1 MSLVE
6 EKQTGDNNMEGES
19 HENVSGTV
27 DDAIKVE
34 VDTTDKESSAT
45 AIEAET
51 NKGSN
56 SENASIDELAILRDQ
71 NKTLNQEN
79 TFLKNNRHHLIMHAN
94 AEIHR
99 LRTILTEKDA
109 SITVAKKS
117 IAGKQKQLD
126 SLYATLQRQEMQ
138 ITTQATQITTPQ
150 QKQAAKLKKIRLRM
164 NVMARKNA
172 KRFERQL
179 AENVYEAREWAD
191 AVKLL
196 TKQETDNER
205 GSDEE
210 EEEVRSEGEDE
221 DETGGQAKGVK
232 DGELVVI
239 EINDNDENVGAGQ
252 SNVNEQSAVGQ
263 QSDIGEQP
271 NMAQQSNVMEQPLI
285 HEQFASNNQPT
296 SNEQPTVYE
305 QSAVTQQSDT
315 GEQPTTA
322 QQPPVTEQPS
332 TTEQSDASEEHS
344 NKRIKLS
351 EEA

>member
-6 EKQTGDNNMEGES
+6 EKQRGDNNMEGES

-27 DDAIKVE
+27 DVAIKVE

-56 SENASIDELAILRDQ
+56 SENASIDELATLRDQ
-71 NKTLNQEN
+71 NKTLTREN

-99 LRTILTEKDA
+99 LRTIPTEKDA

-117 IAGKQKQLD
+117 IASKQKQLD

-138 ITTQATQITTPQ
+138 ITTQATQITTLL

-164 NVMARKNA
+164 NVMARSNA

-191 AVKLL
+191 AVKVLIR
-196 TKQETDNER
+196 QETDSER
-205 GSDEE
+205 GSDKED
-210 EEEVRSEGEDE
+210 EVESQDEDE
-221 DETGGQAKGVK
+221 DAKGAK
-232 DGELVVI
+232 DGEMVVI
-239 EINDNDENVGAGQ
+239 EINDNDETVGAGQ

-271 NMAQQSNVMEQPLI
+271 NMAQQSNVMEQPLVN
-285 HEQFASNNQPT
+285 EQFASNNQPT

>member
-6 EKQTGDNNMEGES
+6 EKQRGDNNMEGES

-27 DDAIKVE
+27 DVAIKVE

-71 NKTLNQEN
+71 NKTLTREN

-99 LRTILTEKDA
+99 LRTIPTKKDA

-117 IAGKQKQLD
+117 IASKQKQLD

-138 ITTQATQITTPQ
+138 ITTQATQITTLL

-164 NVMARKNA
+164 NVMARSNA

-196 TKQETDNER
+196 TKQETDSER

-210 EEEVRSEGEDE
+210 E
-221 DETGGQAKGVK
+221 DETGGQAKGAK
-232 DGELVVI
+232 DGGMVVI

-252 SNVNEQSAVGQ
+252 STVNEQSTVGQ
-263 QSDIGEQP
+263 QSDVGEQP
-271 NMAQQSNVMEQPLI
+271 NMAQQSTVMEQPLVN
-285 HEQFASNNQPT
+285 EQFASNNQPT

>member
-6 EKQTGDNNMEGES
+6 EKQRGDNNMEGES

-27 DDAIKVE
+27 DVAIKVE

-71 NKTLNQEN
+71 NKTLTREN

-99 LRTILTEKDA
+99 LRTIPTKKDA

-117 IAGKQKQLD
+117 IASKQKQLD

-138 ITTQATQITTPQ
+138 ITTQATQITTLL

-164 NVMARKNA
+164 NVMARSNA

-196 TKQETDNER
+196 TKQETDSER

-210 EEEVRSEGEDE
+210 E
-221 DETGGQAKGVK
+221 DETGGQAKGAK
-232 DGELVVI
+232 DGGMVVI

-252 SNVNEQSAVGQ
+252 STVNEQSTVGQ
-263 QSDIGEQP
+263 QSDVGEQP
-271 NMAQQSNVMEQPLI
+271 NMAQQSTVMEQPLVN
-285 HEQFASNNQPT
+285 EQFASNNQPT
-296 SNEQPTVYE
+296 SN
-305 QSAVTQQSDT
+305 
-315 GEQPTTA
+315 
-322 QQPPVTEQPS
+322 
-332 TTEQSDASEEHS
+332 
-344 NKRIKLS
+344 
-351 EEA
+351 

>member
-27 DDAIKVE
+27 DVAIKVE

-126 SLYATLQRQEMQ
+126 SLYATLQRQEKQ
-138 ITTQATQITTPQ
+138 ITTQATQITTLQ

-164 NVMARKNA
+164 NVMARSNA

-196 TKQETDNER
+196 TKQETDSER

-210 EEEVRSEGEDE
+210 E
-221 DETGGQAKGVK
+221 DETGGQAKGAK
-232 DGELVVI
+232 DGGMVVI

-252 SNVNEQSAVGQ
+252 STVNEQSAVGQ
-263 QSDIGEQP
+263 QSGIGEQP
-271 NMAQQSNVMEQPLI
+271 NMAQQSNVMEQPLVN
-285 HEQFASNNQPT
+285 EQFASNNQPT

>member
-1 MSLVE
+1 MSFVE
-6 EKQTGDNNMEGES
+6 EKQRGDNNMEGES

-27 DDAIKVE
+27 DVAIKVE

-51 NKGSN
+51 NKGSD

-71 NKTLNQEN
+71 NKTLTREN
-79 TFLKNNRHHLIMHAN
+79 TFLKNNRHHLIMHTN

-99 LRTILTEKDA
+99 LRTILIKRDA

-117 IAGKQKQLD
+117 IAGKQKQLAA
-126 SLYATLQRQEMQ
+126 LYTTLQRQEKRITAQAAQ
-138 ITTQATQITTPQ
+138 ITTLQ
-150 QKQAAKLKKIRLRM
+150 QKQAAKLKKIKLRM
-164 NVMARKNA
+164 NVMARRNA
-172 KRFERQL
+172 KRFERHL

-191 AVKLL
+191 AVKGLIR
-196 TKQETDNER
+196 QETDSER
-205 GSDEE
+205 GSDK
-210 EEEVRSEGEDE
+210 EDE
-221 DETGGQAKGVK
+221 GAK
-232 DGELVVI
+232 DGEMVVI

-271 NMAQQSNVMEQPLI
+271 NMAQQSNVMEQPLVN
-285 HEQFASNNQPT
+285 EQFASNNQPT